1 MTTWEILVILG
12 GLGLYFLGAVTLYQ
26 TRRTRIELHGLAE
39 GIANAYGN
47 INENMKSIAELPE
60 VMKDLN
66 LGGVQLMPQK
76 PLLQSLIEQWFENRA
91 SKDIKTEKNNSNSWQ
106 NDEAAKSPHLE
117 DPVLGE

>member
-1 MTTWEILVILG
+1 MTTWGVLVFLG
-12 GLGLYFLGAVTLYQ
+12 GLGLYFLGVVTLYQ

-39 GIANAYGN
+39 GIAKAYGN
-47 INENMKSIAELPE
+47 INENMKSIAELPD

-76 PLLQSLIEQWFENRA
+76 PFLQTLVEQWFENRA
-91 SKDIKTEKNNSNSWQ
+91 SKDIKTENNEGESWQ
-106 NDEAAKSPHLE
+106 NAKDPQNPPLE